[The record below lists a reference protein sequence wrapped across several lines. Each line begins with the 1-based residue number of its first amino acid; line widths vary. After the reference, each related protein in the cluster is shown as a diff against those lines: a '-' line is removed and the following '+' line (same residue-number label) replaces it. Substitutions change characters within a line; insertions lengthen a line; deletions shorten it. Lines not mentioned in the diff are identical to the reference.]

1 MKFVRGLLSN
11 QPLAIGVLYF
21 LASCFWIVATD
32 RMVESLS
39 VDRKTILMLS
49 ILKGVFFLAV
59 TALLLFLTLRELH
72 RTNITLQEKA
82 QAALRK
88 SELHFRLLVEQ
99 ASDGIF
105 VADENGR
112 YVDVNS
118 AGAEMLGYSREEILK
133 FSIADIVT
141 EEELP
146 RVAPEVERLSES
158 KLMMTEWKFRRK
170 DGSSFV
176 GELSG
181 RKLPDGRL
189 QGMVRDIT
197 ARRQAEHELRESKRW
212 LDAATEA
219 ANLAVWSYNLVTGE
233 FVTNSRG
240 KEILGLPERTKISI
254 PDLLSRV
261 LPEDRKALESD
272 FWRQSKDLE
281 IRLEFRVVSPA
292 GIRWVYACGKGTQDE
307 SGEPVGTSGVMIDI
321 TEKRLAEEQ
330 LKLLQQELLQAQK
343 MEAVGQLAGGVAHDF
358 NNLMHVVMSYA
369 ELASMQMPAESPI
382 KRHLKAILEAAKRA
396 TDVTGQLLAFGRK
409 QILNPRIFC
418 LNESVMNTSN
428 MLGRLIG
435 EDIILKTDLDP
446 DLASTKA
453 DPGQVEQIIMNLAV
467 NARDA
472 MPDGGTLTISTKNV
486 SLKELRS
493 SIPAGDYVRLSM
505 RDSGCGMPDSVKA
518 RIFEPFFTTKEQGK
532 GTGLGLAT
540 VYGIVKQS
548 EGYIEC
554 SSAVGEGT
562 QFDVYLPAMKPIANR
577 FDDDETEDDFAA
589 HDETIL
595 LVEDDDAVRDSAKE
609 MLESLGFRLL
619 VARSAS
625 EAMQISREYEGAI
638 QLVLTDVVMPGISGN
653 QLAVELQKERP
664 DTRCLFMSGYT
675 DDAVLRQGILQSSAP
690 FLQKPFSLRG
700 IAKKVDQV
708 LRAPA
713 QTIPSA

>member
-11 QPLAIGVLYF
+11 QPLAISVLYF

-39 VDRKTILMLS
+39 VDRKTALLLS
-49 ILKGVFFLAV
+49 ILKGIFFLFV
-59 TALLLFLTLRELH
+59 TAILLFLTLRQLYEAKAM
-72 RTNITLQEKA
+72 LQEEA
-82 QAALRK
+82 QAALRR

-105 VADENGR
+105 VADEKGH
-112 YVDVNS
+112 YLDVNS

-133 FSIADIVT
+133 FSIADIVM

-146 RVAPEVERLSES
+146 RIAPEVERLSES

-170 DGSSFV
+170 DGTSFI

-189 QGMVRDIT
+189 QAIVRDIT

-219 ANLAVWSYNLVTGE
+219 ANLAVWSYDLVTGE

-240 KEILGLPERTKISI
+240 KEILDLPERTTIAI

-261 LPEDRKALESD
+261 MPEDRKAVESD
-272 FWRQSKDLE
+272 FWPHSKDLD
-281 IRLEFRVVSPA
+281 IRIEFRVVSPA
-292 GIRWVYACGKGTQDE
+292 GVRWVYACGKGRRDN

-321 TEKRLAEEQ
+321 TEKRQAEEQ
-330 LKLLQQELLQAQK
+330 LKLLQQELLQSQK

-369 ELASMQMPAESPI
+369 ELASLQMPDESPV

-418 LNESVMNTSN
+418 VNESVMNTSK

-435 EDIILKTDLDP
+435 EDIILRADLDP

-472 MPDGGTLTISTKNV
+472 MPSGGKLTISTKNV
-486 SLKELRS
+486 EVKELRS
-493 SIPAGDYVRLSM
+493 SIPAGDYVRLSV
-505 RDSGCGMPDSVKA
+505 RDSGCGMPDSVKT

-554 SSAVGEGT
+554 TSAPGEGT
-562 QFDVYLPAMKPIANR
+562 QFDVYLPAMKPIENGS
-577 FDDDETEDDFAA
+577 DDEDAGEEIAA

-619 VARSAS
+619 VARSAG

-638 QLVLTDVVMPGISGN
+638 QLVLTDVVMPGIGGSR
-653 QLAVELQKERP
+653 LAVELQKERP
-664 DTRCLFMSGYT
+664 DARFLFMSGYT
-675 DDAVLRQGILQSSAP
+675 DDAVLRQGILHSSAP

-708 LRAPA
+708 LKAPA

>member
-39 VDRKTILMLS
+39 VDHETALLLGM
-49 ILKGVFFLAV
+49 LKGVFFLIV
-59 TALLLFLTLRELH
+59 TAILLFLTLRQLH
-72 RTNITLQEKA
+72 ATKAMLQEEA

-105 VADENGR
+105 VTDEKGH
-112 YVDVNS
+112 YLDVNS

-133 FSIADIVT
+133 FSIADILM

-146 RVAPEVERLSES
+146 RIAPEVERLSES

-170 DGSSFV
+170 DGTSFI

-189 QGMVRDIT
+189 QAIVRDIT

-219 ANLAVWSYNLVTGE
+219 ANLAVWSYDLVTGE

-240 KEILGLPERTKISI
+240 KEILDLPERTTIAI

-261 LPEDRKALESD
+261 MPEDRKAVESD
-272 FWRQSKDLE
+272 FWPHSKDLD
-281 IRLEFRVVSPA
+281 IRIEFRVVSPA
-292 GIRWVYACGKGTQDE
+292 GVRWVYACGKGRRDN

-321 TEKRLAEEQ
+321 TEKRQAEEQ
-330 LKLLQQELLQAQK
+330 LKLLQQELLQSQK

-369 ELASMQMPAESPI
+369 ELASLQMPDESPV

-418 LNESVMNTSN
+418 VNESVMNTSK

-435 EDIILKTDLDP
+435 EDIILRADLDP

-472 MPDGGTLTISTKNV
+472 MPSGGKLTISTKNV
-486 SLKELRS
+486 EVKELRS
-493 SIPAGDYVRLSM
+493 SIPAGDYVRLSV
-505 RDSGCGMPDSVKA
+505 RDSGCGMPDSVKT

-554 SSAVGEGT
+554 TSAPGEGT
-562 QFDVYLPAMKPIANR
+562 QFDVYLPAMKPIENGS
-577 FDDDETEDDFAA
+577 DDEDAGEEIAA

-619 VARSAS
+619 VARSAG

-638 QLVLTDVVMPGISGN
+638 QLVLTDVVMPGIGGSR
-653 QLAVELQKERP
+653 LAVELQKERP
-664 DTRCLFMSGYT
+664 DARFLFMSGYT
-675 DDAVLRQGILQSSAP
+675 DDAVLRQGILHSSAP

-708 LRAPA
+708 LKAPA

>member
-32 RMVESLS
+32 RMVESLA
-39 VDRKTILMLS
+39 VDRNTALLLS

-72 RTNITLQEKA
+72 RTNTTLQEKA

-105 VADENGR
+105 VADEKGH
-112 YVDVNS
+112 YLDVNS
-118 AGAEMLGYSREEILK
+118 AGAEMFGYSREEILK
-133 FSIADIVT
+133 LSIPDVVI
-141 EEELP
+141 EEEVP
-146 RVAPEVERLSES
+146 RVPTEVQRLSES
-158 KLMMTEWKFRRK
+158 KLVMTEWKFRRK
-170 DGSSFV
+170 DGTSFI

-189 QGMVRDIT
+189 QAILRDVT
-197 ARRQAEHELRESKRW
+197 ERRRAEHELRESKRW
-212 LDAATEA
+212 LDAAMEA
-219 ANLAVWSYNLVTGE
+219 ANLAVWSYDLLTGE
-233 FVTNSRG
+233 LVTNSRG
-240 KEILGLPERTKISI
+240 REILGLSERAKVTL
-254 PDLLSRV
+254 PDV
-261 LPEDRKALESD
+261 LAYVVPEDRKALEND
-272 FWRQSKDLE
+272 FWLQSQNLE
-281 IRLEFRVVSPA
+281 IRLEFRLASPA
-292 GIRWVYACGKGTQDE
+292 GIRWVYACGKGRRDA
-307 SGEPVGTSGVMIDI
+307 SGRPVATSGVVIDI
-321 TEKRLAEEQ
+321 TERKLAEEQ
-330 LKLLQQELLQAQK
+330 LKLLQQELQQAQK

-369 ELASMQMPAESPI
+369 ELASLQLQAESPV
-382 KRHLKAILEAAKRA
+382 KRHLQAILEAAKRA

-409 QILNPRIFC
+409 QILNPRVFC
-418 LNESVMNTSN
+418 VNESVMNTSK

-472 MPDGGTLTISTKNV
+472 MPEGGKLTISTKNV
-486 SLKELRS
+486 SLKELCC

-554 SSAVGEGT
+554 SSGPGKGT
-562 QFDVYLPAMKPIANR
+562 QFDVYLPAIKPIANSA
-577 FDDDETEDDFAA
+577 DDEETGEDFTA

-638 QLVLTDVVMPGISGN
+638 QLVLTDVVMPGIGGSR
-653 QLAVELQKERP
+653 LAIELQKERP
-664 DTRCLFMSGYT
+664 DTRFLFMSGYT
-675 DDAVLRQGILQSSAP
+675 DDAVLRQGILHSAAP

-708 LRAPA
+708 LKAHA